1 MGLASGASATIAP
14 SPTPDPSRQREGGSD
29 HMTTTTLTFP
39 MPADWRDFL
48 ALTKPRVMR
57 SVVFTGLCGMLVAP
71 VALPSAIGFTAILAI
86 ALAAGAAGTLNQWYE
101 SDIDALM
108 RRTAKRPLAA
118 GRMDRDSALQFGVG
132 VGVFS
137 VLLMGLVVN
146 LLAAALLA
154 ASILFYVVVYTI
166 GLKRYTPQNI
176 VIGGAAGAFPPLI
189 GWVAATGQISLLP
202 ILMFALIFLWTPPHS
217 WALALL
223 IRDDY
228 AKGGVPMMPV
238 VAGARTT
245 RWQMLG
251 YAVLMAGVAISPWP
265 LGLAGA
271 TYGIIAAMGSAIFLA
286 LTAWVV
292 AAAAP
297 TPAEMKP
304 EKYLFIYS
312 IGYILAMFAALVLDR
327 WLA

>member
-1 MGLASGASATIAP
+1 
-14 SPTPDPSRQREGGSD
+14 
-29 HMTTTTLTFP
+29 MTTTTLPTYLP
-39 MPADWRDFL
+39 SDWRDFF

-57 SVVFTGLCGMLVAP
+57 SVVFTGLCGLLVAP
-71 VALPSAIGFTAILAI
+71 VSLPPVIAFTAILAI

-108 RRTAKRPLAA
+108 KRTAKRPLAA

-137 VLLMGLVVN
+137 VLLMGLFVN
-146 LLAAALLA
+146 LIAAAFLA
-154 ASILFYVVVYTI
+154 ISILFYVVVYTI

-189 GWVAATGQISLLP
+189 GWVAATGSLSLLP
-202 ILMFALIFLWTPPHS
+202 ILMFSLIFLWTPPHS

-245 RWQMLG
+245 RWQMLF
-251 YAVLMAGVAISPWP
+251 YAIAMAVVAVAPWP
-265 LGLAGA
+265 LGLTSALYGSIA
-271 TYGIIAAMGSAIFLA
+271 TIGSAVFVGLA
-286 LTAWVV
+286 AWVV
-292 AAAAP
+292 VKAAP
-297 TPAEMKP
+297 TRAQMKP
-304 EKYLFIYS
+304 ERYLFVYS
-312 IGYILAMFAALVLDR
+312 IGYILAMFAALVLDK
-327 WLA
+327 WVA